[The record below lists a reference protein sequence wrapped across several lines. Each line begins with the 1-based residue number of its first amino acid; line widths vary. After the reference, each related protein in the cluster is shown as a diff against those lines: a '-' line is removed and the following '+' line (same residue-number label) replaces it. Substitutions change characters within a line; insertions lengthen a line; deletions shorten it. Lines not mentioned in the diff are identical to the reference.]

1 MVDNFNFFFVSWFVV
16 MFLENVYMGKILMD
30 NVMIFYWKFK
40 KIRKNCE
47 VEFDIVYYE
56 RC

>member
-1 MVDNFNFFFVSWFVV
+1 MVDNFNFFFVSWFVL